1 MSKIYIRLGARAS
14 SFHDFA
20 SKVSLSGKDVLELP
34 ATPDSKFFKKA
45 LHAGHIVLCSKV
57 DYDEF
62 IKSTSTGEAKA
73 SNTPPSN
80 PPSDEEFIY
89 VAPQSSTKEDI
100 ALSLEVVKD
109 FKTLIKWCESFGFE
123 KEDMAIVKKLKDTD
137 LAEAK
142 LKVTDLASE
151 YEGE

>member
-1 MSKIYIRLGARAS
+1 MSKVYIRLGVRAS

-34 ATPDSKFFKKA
+34 TIPDSKFFKKA

-62 IKSTSTGEAKA
+62 IKQASTGESKVTDTSQ
-73 SNTPPSN
+73 SNTPSG
-80 PPSDEEFIY
+80 EEFIY
-89 VAPQSSTKEDI
+89 VAPQSSSKEDI
-100 ALSLEVVKD
+100 TSSLEVVKD